1 MKGWEDVTE
10 EQLSKLGIKYT
21 AKTHKK
27 PIEKKKI
34 DTDINRPKNKYNAV
48 KTKINGITFDSKKE
62 ADYYSNLLLLKK
74 AGIVESFIMQKD
86 FTLQDAFTRENG
98 ERIKTTRYRADF
110 VVKYANGIE
119 EVVDVKGMKTRV
131 YINKKKLLLEKYPNI
146 NFKEV

>member
-21 AKTHKK
+21 TKTHKK
-27 PIEKKKI
+27 LIAKKKI
-34 DTDINRPKNKYNAV
+34 GTDTNRPKNKYNAV
-48 KTKINGITFDSKKE
+48 KTEINGIAFDSKKE

-74 AGIVESFIMQKD
+74 AGIVESFVMQKD

-98 ERIKTTRYRADF
+98 ERIKATRYRADF
-110 VVKYANGIE
+110 VVRYKNGHE

-131 YINKKKLLLEKYPNI
+131 YINKKKMLLKKYPNI